1 MVKVVTFFVLAI
13 LFAGLAKAQ
22 DDLGAKLEKVGPNY
36 AKLYLQPL
44 ADAIGTNL
52 NSNYFYT
59 ANVPFDKKLPMQFN
73 IGVRLRLM
81 NTFMS
86 SDDQKFSYSY
96 ADSVAPSVGSAYI
109 KGTYRVTDAPTAI
122 GDKTEAIGKFYDL
135 NGNYVPGQDITL
147 IGGAFKTTSVPLIM
161 PEITFG
167 TLYGTDA
174 SISFLPKI
182 KVGDVGSI
190 SFFGFTIRHN
200 LSHYF
205 PKSPVDFAIQGGFQG
220 MYLTEPNN
228 NDLWKSNNF
237 FINGQVSKTYEFVTG
252 YAALQYENFKADIS
266 YNYVHQGNNVPV
278 KLTVE
283 GNNNFRAIIGA
294 TLRTGFFAF
303 NLDAN
308 IGKRFAISSGF
319 NFIIL

>member
-1 MVKVVTFFVLAI
+1 MKKIITLFTFVLI
-13 LFAGLAKAQ
+13 FAGLANAQ

-59 ANVPFDKKLPMQFN
+59 AYVPFDKKLPMQFN

-86 SDDQKFSYSY
+86 SDDQKFNYSY
-96 ADSVAPSVGSAYI
+96 ADSFAVSPGVYT
-109 KGTYRVTDAPTAI
+109 KGTYKVTDAPTAI
-122 GDKTEAIGKFYDL
+122 GDKTAAIGKFYDV

-147 IGGAFKTTSVPLIM
+147 IGGAVKTTSVPLIM

-174 SISFLPKI
+174 SISFLPKV

-252 YAALQYENFKADIS
+252 YAALQYENYKVDVS
-266 YNYVHQGNNVPV
+266 YNYVNQGTNVPV
-278 KLTVE
+278 KVTLE

-303 NLDAN
+303 NIDAN
-308 IGKRFAISSGF
+308 IGKRFALSTGL
-319 NFIIL
+319 NFIIM